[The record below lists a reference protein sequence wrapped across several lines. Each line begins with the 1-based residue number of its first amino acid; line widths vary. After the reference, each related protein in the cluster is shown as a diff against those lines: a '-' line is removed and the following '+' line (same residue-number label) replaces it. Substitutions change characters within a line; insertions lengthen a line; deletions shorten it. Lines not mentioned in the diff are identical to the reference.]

1 MIDTEVRGV
10 NRRLDRLIDWME
22 ALVERLR
29 RERELTREA
38 LGWWLT

>member
-1 MIDTEVRGV
+1 VTPSEVREV
-10 NRRLDRLIDWME
+10 NRRLDALIARME